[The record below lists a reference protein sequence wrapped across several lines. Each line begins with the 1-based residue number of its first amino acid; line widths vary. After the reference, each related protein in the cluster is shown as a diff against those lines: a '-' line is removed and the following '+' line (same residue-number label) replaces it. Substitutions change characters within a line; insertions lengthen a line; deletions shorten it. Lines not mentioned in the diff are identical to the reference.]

1 MTGLHEVEPHE
12 CIVRISID
20 EQKQQSMTAPS
31 SNATLEGNLIIPKAQ
46 KESLY
51 LLMEVEAVDTVQG
64 INTLRKF

>member
-1 MTGLHEVEPHE
+1 MTGLHEVEHYE
-12 CIVRISID
+12 RIIRISVD
-20 EQKQQSMTAPS
+20 EQKEPMTAPS
-31 SNATLEGNLIIPKAQ
+31 SNATLEGNLIIPKFQ